1 MEADI
6 TIAEPGPASPQRRP
20 RRDNDKRRPEPIE
33 ATVEITKVTG
43 PQAARLQH
51 EQTLAIKEV
60 LAWIASRNNSAEN

>member
-6 TIAEPGPASPQRRP
+6 TTPEPGPASPHRR

-43 PQAARLQH
+43 PQAARLQR

-60 LAWIASRNNSAEN
+60 LAWIASRDNSAEN

>member
-6 TIAEPGPASPQRRP
+6 TTPEPGPASPQRR

-60 LAWIASRNNSAEN
+60 LAWIASRDNSAEN